1 MKGATSPS
9 FDDGRPQF
17 DAALALE
24 LVGKYVLVGVTVED
38 RRGELRRDEQFH
50 GFVVSADAEL
60 GIELLLRGA
69 REGER
74 KWLPPATHVFR
85 VAPPGAYNL
94 RSTEET
100 VVDPDFTSQWVL
112 VEPDA

>member
-24 LVGKYVLVGVTVED
+24 LVGKYVLVGVKVDD
-38 RRGELRRDEQFH
+38 RWGEIRRHEQFH
-50 GFVVSADAEL
+50 GTIVSADAAV
-60 GIELLLRGA
+60 GIDLLLRGA

-74 KWLPPATHVFR
+74 KWLPPAPHGFV
-85 VAPPGAYNL
+85 
-94 RSTEET
+94 
-100 VVDPDFTSQWVL
+100 
-112 VEPDA
+112 